1 MAIHKIDG
9 VDGDANFPKKF
20 VRLSL
25 SVATSTTVTKGDFVS
40 IDVGTTLISSYTNG
54 LGAHCLTS
62 NVTAQNEGL
71 IFGVITETVTNS
83 SSTDVLEQ
91 VVKIQT
97 AGKFENANVA
107 ATVAAGD
114 RLIATSTAGRCA
126 EATTLGGSAAA
137 DFDFTV
143 AAVALEAA
151 SSNQADVLIIDQG
164 YF

>member
-1 MAIHKIDG
+1 MAVHKIDG
-9 VDGDANFPKKF
+9 VDGVANFPKKF

-25 SVATSTTVTKGDFVS
+25 SIATSTTVTKGDFVS
-40 IDVGTTLISSYTNG
+40 IDVGTSLIASYSNG

-83 SSTDVLEQ
+83 SSSAVLEQ
-91 VVKIQT
+91 VVTIQT

-107 ATVAAGD
+107 STVAAGD

-126 EATTLGGSAAA
+126 EITTLAAA
-137 DFDFTV
+137 SASFDFTV

-151 SSNQADVLIIDQG
+151 STNQADVLIIDQG